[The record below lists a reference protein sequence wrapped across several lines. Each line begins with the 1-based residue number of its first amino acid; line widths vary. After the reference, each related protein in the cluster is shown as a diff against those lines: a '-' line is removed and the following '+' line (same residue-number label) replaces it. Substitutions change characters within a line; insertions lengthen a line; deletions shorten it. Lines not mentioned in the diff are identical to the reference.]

1 MQNDCLFLGRE
12 FKVQTVTVELVE
24 LFLTHLDNSLEIKF
38 QNGKLGIEEFRM
50 FFFFKRKVIFFSFVQ
65 RVLNGRNLRDFRE
78 VLPIAWKKRKQRII
92 ILSKGMM
99 PYNKPLT
106 LTLKLLTLLALD
118 STGEYQP
125 YFITSFYYRPYFPAS
140 AWICHPY
147 AQSVRN
153 YYSFI
158 FCRGPAHVQSDIYR

>member
-1 MQNDCLFLGRE
+1 M
-12 FKVQTVTVELVE
+12 
-24 LFLTHLDNSLEIKF
+24 
-38 QNGKLGIEEFRM
+38 
-50 FFFFKRKVIFFSFVQ
+50 IFFSFVQ

-92 ILSKGMM
+92 ILSKGMA

-158 FCRGPAHVQSDIYR
+158 FLQRPSSCTKWHLQIKRSLKMFLYDMEAISLKLFHHVLLLLIIIYFTASSLLS